1 MTTNDKEARAHLI
14 HLAERAA
21 TVMEAVAEGFRH
33 GDGTAFNIADAAN
46 HIGPAH
52 VCDLDAAL
60 LVIAHM
66 LTDVRCDLDQWRG
79 DIPRFVA
86 TIALADHE

>member
-1 MTTNDKEARAHLI
+1 MTTDDREARAHLI

-21 TVMEAVAEGFRH
+21 TVMEAVAEGFKY
-33 GDGTAFNIADAAN
+33 GNGSAFNIADAAA

-52 VCDLDAAL
+52 ICDLDAAL

-66 LTDVRCDLDQWRG
+66 LTDVRCDLNQWRE